1 MFKSL
6 ISYLKMYL
14 KLFRYLRDAIVPSN
28 MAEGSITNFGWENLE
43 LLAQVFQKAFGTIKD
58 NFALIVVNDTP
69 TFANALM
76 ETRIK
81 NDIHC
86 KSKLVVLAT
95 VAALHSIG
103 RHKTKVCVP
112 TCVNIPH
119 RRLEKCKTQDKILDF
134 YNKVSLCNLII

>member
-1 MFKSL
+1 
-6 ISYLKMYL
+6 MYL
-14 KLFRYLRDAIVPSN
+14 KSFRYLRDAILPSN

-76 ETRIK
+76 EARLK

-86 KSKLVVLAT
+86 KDKIVVLAT

-103 RHKTKVCVP
+103 RHKTKVCIS
-112 TCVNIPH
+112 TCLNTPQ
-119 RRLEKCKTQDKILDF
+119 RRLKKCKTQDNNFDF
-134 YNKVSLCNLII
+134 YKKVNR